1 MIAPRKGHRTKG
13 KKLIAMIGYLE
24 GKLLRK
30 GDDRI
35 LVLANQVGYEV
46 LLPAFVMNTFRA
58 KPVGDPV
65 SLYIYHQQ
73 TERQPKP
80 VLIGFNLEVE
90 KEFFQYFI
98 SVEAIGAL
106 KAVKALDIPVRDIA
120 RAIESKN
127 VQTLKQLKGIGDR
140 TARKIIAT
148 LEGKMDKFALIRK
161 SQKEE
166 IPIIEDLSQQV
177 LDVLVDQLGYK
188 IKDAKQMITDAMKRN
203 SNISTPEELFEEVY
217 REEDARK

>member
-1 MIAPRKGHRTKG
+1 
-13 KKLIAMIGYLE
+13 MIGYLE

-46 LLPAFVMNTFRA
+46 LLPAFVMNTFKA
-58 KPVGDPV
+58 KSVGDPI

-98 SVEAIGAL
+98 SVEAVGAL

-120 RAIESKN
+120 IAIESKN
-127 VQTLKQLKGIGDR
+127 VQKLKQLKGIGDR

-166 IPIIEDLSQQV
+166 IPIVEDLSQQV

-217 REEDARK
+217 REQDARS